1 MSPRGADY
9 CSEELHFPGRLFLL
23 LCRKKRRGN
32 THRLNI
38 GEAMF
43 GQLVPAG
50 EKVVPQLELL
60 GQGAP
65 GGISFP
71 NVFAAVLSL
80 QDLERKL
87 K

>member
-1 MSPRGADY
+1 
-9 CSEELHFPGRLFLL
+9 
-23 LCRKKRRGN
+23 
-32 THRLNI
+32 
-38 GEAMF
+38 MF